1 MTDQEMTVAGLR
13 AQVAEFVTA
22 REWEPFHSPKNLSM
36 ALSIE
41 VAELMEHFQ
50 WISMEESSHISADPS
65 KLAAV
70 GEELADVLCYA
81 LALANTLEI
90 DVATTLAA
98 KMKKNAIKY
107 PVEAYRGRY
116 GPEDKSG
123 A

>member
-1 MTDQEMTVAGLR
+1 MTDHEMTVEGLR

-41 VAELMEHFQ
+41 AAELMEHFQ
-50 WISMEESSHISADPS
+50 WISMEESSRISADPR
-65 KLAAV
+65 KLEAV

-107 PVEAYRGRY
+107 PVEKYRGRY